1 MVGHLWFFITS
12 AVGSVL
18 RSFVIQTASARFLAR
33 SKPRLLRTLA
43 YNGYV
48 YSNNSVVS
56 CPDRISTLKNSLATD
71 RWNIR
76 SFTIYLLEDDS

>member
-48 YSNNSVVS
+48 YHA
-56 CPDRISTLKNSLATD
+56 RINERNGRAERYDQHGNPTYIQQQFCCLMS
-71 RWNIR
+71 R
-76 SFTIYLLEDDS
+76 